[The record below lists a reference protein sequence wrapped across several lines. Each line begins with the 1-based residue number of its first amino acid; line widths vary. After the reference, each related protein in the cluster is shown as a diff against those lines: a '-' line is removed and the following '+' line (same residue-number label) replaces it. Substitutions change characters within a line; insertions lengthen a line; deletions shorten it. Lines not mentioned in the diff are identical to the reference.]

1 VSEAFGLLKAPKLV
15 SQISQSENKTLRLNA
30 LRVLCEELRNPVDAG
45 GVTRA
50 GVTEVLT
57 GLLKDD
63 DTQTR
68 EAASKALSALA
79 VDPNGRFSLTETS
92 AAPLILPTL
101 SDPSPVVRSN
111 LYDCCLN
118 YTAVREGID
127 QVVSGGFVPVLV
139 KKATSESDDV
149 RHLPLQLLY
158 NCIKS
163 EEGLRSA
170 LDSNAVEAC
179 IENLSHKD
187 R

>member
-1 VSEAFGLLKAPKLV
+1 M
-15 SQISQSENKTLRLNA
+15 
-30 LRVLCEELRNPVDAG
+30 
-45 GVTRA
+45 TRA